1 MRRAGRRAAL
11 FAPQQGRALFSS
23 SRWRH
28 GGSPAR
34 WITINVVAREALLAA
49 LRIEEAE
56 RLCVQGEL
64 RSFNNRREEGP
75 KLVITVFARAL
86 SLAGGGEDVNAI
98 TLRGALCKPPVLRV
112 TPMGRD
118 ICDLMLAVN
127 RRCGRS
133 DYLPCICWG
142 ARARAAALYGVGDA
156 RGAHGPG
163 AEPAVH
169 KAHRGRAGGK
179 DGLRGLCVGD
189 PASPPPRAAPWA
201 RSERQFSALA
211 RMSRLTGV

>member
-1 MRRAGRRAAL
+1 MDEALCRNTVELCGALAAAPRFSHLSRGERFFIFPVETRRLSGAVD
-11 FAPQQGRALFSS
+11 
-23 SRWRH
+23 
-28 GGSPAR
+28 
-34 WITINVVAREALLAA
+34 TINVVAREALLAA

-86 SLAGGGEDVNAI
+86 SLAGGGEDVNSI

-142 ARARAAALYGVGDA
+142 ARARTAALFDVGDGVELTG
-156 RGAHGPG
+156 RVQSRQYIKLIDG
-163 AEPAVH
+163 EPVEKTAYEVS
-169 KAHRGRAGGK
+169 
-179 DGLRGLCVGD
+179 
-189 PASPPPRAAPWA
+189 ASEIRLASAA
-201 RSERQFSALA
+201 RSAVGAL
-211 RMSRLTGV
+211 

>member
-1 MRRAGRRAAL
+1 MDEALCRNTVELCGALAAAPRFSHLSRGERFFIFPVETRRLSGAVD
-11 FAPQQGRALFSS
+11 
-23 SRWRH
+23 
-28 GGSPAR
+28 
-34 WITINVVAREALLAA
+34 TINVVSREALLAA
-49 LRIEEAE
+49 LRIEEGE
-56 RLCVQGEL
+56 RICVAGEL

-118 ICDLMLAVN
+118 ICDLMVAVN

-142 ARARAAALYGVGDA
+142 ARARAAALYGVGDGVELTG
-156 RGAHGPG
+156 RVQSRQYIKLIEG
-163 AEPAVH
+163 EPVEKTAYEVS
-169 KAHRGRAGGK
+169 
-179 DGLRGLCVGD
+179 
-189 PASPPPRAAPWA
+189 ASEIRLASAA
-201 RSERQFSALA
+201 RSAVGAL
-211 RMSRLTGV
+211 

>member
-1 MRRAGRRAAL
+1 MDEALCRNTVELCGALAAAPRFSHLSRGERFFIFPVETRRLSGAVD
-11 FAPQQGRALFSS
+11 
-23 SRWRH
+23 
-28 GGSPAR
+28 
-34 WITINVVAREALLAA
+34 TINVVAREALLAA

-86 SLAGGGEDVNAI
+86 SLAAGGEDVNAI

-118 ICDLMLAVN
+118 ICDLMVAVN

-142 ARARAAALYGVGDA
+142 ARARTAALFDVGDGVELTG
-156 RGAHGPG
+156 RVQSRQYIKLIDG
-163 AEPAVH
+163 EPVEKTAYEVS
-169 KAHRGRAGGK
+169 
-179 DGLRGLCVGD
+179 
-189 PASPPPRAAPWA
+189 ASEIRLASAA
-201 RSERQFSALA
+201 RSAVGAL
-211 RMSRLTGV
+211 

>member
-1 MRRAGRRAAL
+1 MDEALCRNTVELCGALAAAPRFSHLSRGERFFIFPVESRRLSGAVD
-11 FAPQQGRALFSS
+11 
-23 SRWRH
+23 
-28 GGSPAR
+28 
-34 WITINVVAREALLAA
+34 TINVVAREALLAA

-86 SLAGGGEDVNAI
+86 SLAGGGEDVNSI
-98 TLRGALCKPPVLRV
+98 TLRGALCKQPVLRV

-142 ARARAAALYGVGDA
+142 ARARTAALFDVGDGVELTG
-156 RGAHGPG
+156 RVQSRQYIKLIDG
-163 AEPAVH
+163 EPVEKTAYEVS
-169 KAHRGRAGGK
+169 
-179 DGLRGLCVGD
+179 
-189 PASPPPRAAPWA
+189 ASEIRLASAA
-201 RSERQFSALA
+201 RSAVGAL
-211 RMSRLTGV
+211 

>member
-1 MRRAGRRAAL
+1 MDEALCRNTVELCGALAAAPRFSHLSRGERFFIFPVETRRLSGAVD
-11 FAPQQGRALFSS
+11 
-23 SRWRH
+23 
-28 GGSPAR
+28 
-34 WITINVVAREALLAA
+34 TINVVAREALLAA

-98 TLRGALCKPPVLRV
+98 TLRGALCKQPVLRV

-118 ICDLMLAVN
+118 ICDLMVAVN

-156 RGAHGPG
+156 VELTGRVQSRQYIKLIEG
-163 AEPAVH
+163 EPVEKTAYEVS
-169 KAHRGRAGGK
+169 
-179 DGLRGLCVGD
+179 
-189 PASPPPRAAPWA
+189 ASEIRLASAA
-201 RSERQFSALA
+201 RSAVGAL
-211 RMSRLTGV
+211 

>member
-1 MRRAGRRAAL
+1 MDEALCRNTVELCGALAAAPRFSHLSRGERFFIFPVETRRLSGAVD
-11 FAPQQGRALFSS
+11 
-23 SRWRH
+23 
-28 GGSPAR
+28 
-34 WITINVVAREALLAA
+34 TINVVSREALLAA

-98 TLRGALCKPPVLRV
+98 TLRGALCKQPVLRV

-118 ICDLMLAVN
+118 ICDLMVAVN

-142 ARARAAALYGVGDA
+142 ARARTAALFDVGDGVELTG
-156 RGAHGPG
+156 RVQSRQYIKLIDG
-163 AEPAVH
+163 EPVEKTAYEVS
-169 KAHRGRAGGK
+169 
-179 DGLRGLCVGD
+179 
-189 PASPPPRAAPWA
+189 ASEIRLASAA
-201 RSERQFSALA
+201 RSAVGAL
-211 RMSRLTGV
+211 

>member
-1 MRRAGRRAAL
+1 MDEALCRNTVELCGALAAAPRFSHLSRGERFYIFPVETRRLSGAVD
-11 FAPQQGRALFSS
+11 
-23 SRWRH
+23 
-28 GGSPAR
+28 
-34 WITINVVAREALLAA
+34 TINVVAREALLAA

-98 TLRGALCKPPVLRV
+98 TLRGALCKQPVLRV

-118 ICDLMLAVN
+118 ICDLMVAVN

-142 ARARAAALYGVGDA
+142 ARARTAALFDVGDGVELTG
-156 RGAHGPG
+156 RVQSRQYIKLIDG
-163 AEPAVH
+163 EPVEKTAYEVS
-169 KAHRGRAGGK
+169 
-179 DGLRGLCVGD
+179 
-189 PASPPPRAAPWA
+189 ASEIRLASAA
-201 RSERQFSALA
+201 RSAVGAL
-211 RMSRLTGV
+211 

>member
-1 MRRAGRRAAL
+1 MDEALCRNTVELCGALAAAPRFSHLSRGERFFIFPVETRRLSGAVD
-11 FAPQQGRALFSS
+11 
-23 SRWRH
+23 
-28 GGSPAR
+28 
-34 WITINVVAREALLAA
+34 TINVVAREALLAA

-142 ARARAAALYGVGDA
+142 ARARTAALFDVGDA
-156 RGAHGPG
+156 VELTGRVQSRQYIKLIEG
-163 AEPAVH
+163 EPVEKTAYEVS
-169 KAHRGRAGGK
+169 
-179 DGLRGLCVGD
+179 
-189 PASPPPRAAPWA
+189 ASEIRLASAA
-201 RSERQFSALA
+201 RSAVGAL
-211 RMSRLTGV
+211 

>member
-1 MRRAGRRAAL
+1 MDEALCRNTVELCGALAAAPRFSHLSRGERFFIFPVETRRLSGAVD
-11 FAPQQGRALFSS
+11 
-23 SRWRH
+23 
-28 GGSPAR
+28 
-34 WITINVVAREALLAA
+34 TINVVAREALLAA

-86 SLAGGGEDVNAI
+86 SLADGGEDVNAI

-156 RGAHGPG
+156 VELTGRVQSRQYIKLIEGEPVEKTAYEVSA
-163 AEPAVH
+163 AEI
-169 KAHRGRAGGK
+169 R
-179 DGLRGLCVGD
+179 L
-189 PASPPPRAAPWA
+189 ASAA
-201 RSERQFSALA
+201 RSAVGAL
-211 RMSRLTGV
+211 

>member
-1 MRRAGRRAAL
+1 MDEALCRNTVELCGALAAAPRFSHLSRGERFFIFPVETRRLSGAVD
-11 FAPQQGRALFSS
+11 
-23 SRWRH
+23 
-28 GGSPAR
+28 
-34 WITINVVAREALLAA
+34 TINVVAREALLAA

-86 SLAGGGEDVNAI
+86 SLAGGGEDVNSI
-98 TLRGALCKPPVLRV
+98 TLRGALCKQPVLRV

-118 ICDLMLAVN
+118 ICDLMVAVN

-142 ARARAAALYGVGDA
+142 ARARTAALFDVGDGVELTG
-156 RGAHGPG
+156 RVQSRQYIKLIEG
-163 AEPAVH
+163 EPVEKTAYEVS
-169 KAHRGRAGGK
+169 
-179 DGLRGLCVGD
+179 
-189 PASPPPRAAPWA
+189 ASEIRLASAA
-201 RSERQFSALA
+201 RSAVGAL
-211 RMSRLTGV
+211 

>member
-1 MRRAGRRAAL
+1 MDEALCRNTVELCGALAAAPRFSHLSRGERFFIFPVETRRLSGAVD
-11 FAPQQGRALFSS
+11 
-23 SRWRH
+23 
-28 GGSPAR
+28 
-34 WITINVVAREALLAA
+34 TINVVAREALLAA

-98 TLRGALCKPPVLRV
+98 TLRGAPCKPPVLRV
-112 TPMGRD
+112 TPTGRD

-156 RGAHGPG
+156 VELTGRVQSRQYIKLIEG
-163 AEPAVH
+163 EPVEKTAYEVS
-169 KAHRGRAGGK
+169 
-179 DGLRGLCVGD
+179 
-189 PASPPPRAAPWA
+189 ASEIRLASAA
-201 RSERQFSALA
+201 RSAVGAL
-211 RMSRLTGV
+211 

>member
-1 MRRAGRRAAL
+1 MDEALCRNTVELCGALAAAPRFSHLSRGERFFIFPVETRRLSGAVD
-11 FAPQQGRALFSS
+11 
-23 SRWRH
+23 
-28 GGSPAR
+28 
-34 WITINVVAREALLAA
+34 TINVVAREALLAA

-156 RGAHGPG
+156 VELTGRVQSRQYIKLIEG
-163 AEPAVH
+163 EPVEKTAYEVS
-169 KAHRGRAGGK
+169 
-179 DGLRGLCVGD
+179 
-189 PASPPPRAAPWA
+189 ASEIRIASAA
-201 RSERQFSALA
+201 RSAVGAL
-211 RMSRLTGV
+211 

>member
-1 MRRAGRRAAL
+1 MDEALCRNTVELCGALAAAPRFSHLSRGERFFIFPVETRRLSGAVD
-11 FAPQQGRALFSS
+11 
-23 SRWRH
+23 
-28 GGSPAR
+28 
-34 WITINVVAREALLAA
+34 TINVVAREALLAA

-156 RGAHGPG
+156 VELTGRVQSRQYIKLIEG
-163 AEPAVH
+163 EPVEKTAYEVS
-169 KAHRGRAGGK
+169 
-179 DGLRGLCVGD
+179 
-189 PASPPPRAAPWA
+189 ASEIRLAYAA
-201 RSERQFSALA
+201 RSAVGAL
-211 RMSRLTGV
+211 

>member
-1 MRRAGRRAAL
+1 MDEALCRNTVELCGALAAAPRFSHLSRGERFFIFPVETRRLSGAVD
-11 FAPQQGRALFSS
+11 
-23 SRWRH
+23 
-28 GGSPAR
+28 
-34 WITINVVAREALLAA
+34 TINVVAREALLAA

-118 ICDLMLAVN
+118 ICDLMVAVN

-156 RGAHGPG
+156 VELTGRVQSRQYIKLIEG
-163 AEPAVH
+163 EPVEKTAYEVS
-169 KAHRGRAGGK
+169 
-179 DGLRGLCVGD
+179 
-189 PASPPPRAAPWA
+189 ASEIRLASAA
-201 RSERQFSALA
+201 RSAVGAL
-211 RMSRLTGV
+211 

>member
-1 MRRAGRRAAL
+1 MDEALCRNTVELRGALAAAPRFSHLSRGERFFIFPVETRRLSGAVD
-11 FAPQQGRALFSS
+11 
-23 SRWRH
+23 
-28 GGSPAR
+28 
-34 WITINVVAREALLAA
+34 TINVVSREALLAA

-142 ARARAAALYGVGDA
+142 RRAREAGSLSIGDRIGLSGRVQSRPYIKLVDGVPIEKVA
-156 RGAHGPG
+156 YEVSV
-163 AEPAVH
+163 AEMELLD
-169 KAHRGRAGGK
+169 R
-179 DGLRGLCVGD
+179 
-189 PASPPPRAAPWA
+189 
-201 RSERQFSALA
+201 
-211 RMSRLTGV
+211 

>member
-1 MRRAGRRAAL
+1 MDEALCRNTVELCGALAAAPRFSHLSRGERFFIFPVETRRLSGAVD
-11 FAPQQGRALFSS
+11 
-23 SRWRH
+23 
-28 GGSPAR
+28 
-34 WITINVVAREALLAA
+34 TINVVSREALLAA

-118 ICDLMLAVN
+118 ICDLMVAVN

-142 ARARAAALYGVGDA
+142 ARARTAALFDVGDGVELTG
-156 RGAHGPG
+156 RVQSRQYIKLIEG
-163 AEPAVH
+163 EPVEKTAYEVS
-169 KAHRGRAGGK
+169 
-179 DGLRGLCVGD
+179 
-189 PASPPPRAAPWA
+189 ASEIRLASAA
-201 RSERQFSALA
+201 RSAVGAL
-211 RMSRLTGV
+211 

>member
-1 MRRAGRRAAL
+1 MDEALCRNTVELCGALAAAPRFSHLSRGERFFIFPVETRRLSGAVD
-11 FAPQQGRALFSS
+11 
-23 SRWRH
+23 
-28 GGSPAR
+28 
-34 WITINVVAREALLAA
+34 TINVVSREALLAA

-86 SLAGGGEDVNAI
+86 SIVDGEEDVNSI
-98 TLRGALCKPPVLRV
+98 TLRGALCKQPVLRV

-118 ICDLMLAVN
+118 ICDLMVAVN

-142 ARARAAALYGVGDA
+142 ARARTAALFDVGDGVELTG
-156 RGAHGPG
+156 RVQSRQYIKLIDG
-163 AEPAVH
+163 EPVEKTAYEVS
-169 KAHRGRAGGK
+169 
-179 DGLRGLCVGD
+179 
-189 PASPPPRAAPWA
+189 ASEIRLASAA
-201 RSERQFSALA
+201 RSAVGAL
-211 RMSRLTGV
+211 

>member
-1 MRRAGRRAAL
+1 MDEALCRNTVELCGALAAAPRFSHLSRGERFFIFPVETRRLSGAVD
-11 FAPQQGRALFSS
+11 
-23 SRWRH
+23 
-28 GGSPAR
+28 
-34 WITINVVAREALLAA
+34 TINVVAREALLAA

-98 TLRGALCKPPVLRV
+98 TLRGALCKQPVLRV

-142 ARARAAALYGVGDA
+142 ARARTAALFDVGDGVELTG
-156 RGAHGPG
+156 RVQSRQYIKLIEG
-163 AEPAVH
+163 EPVEKTAYEVS
-169 KAHRGRAGGK
+169 
-179 DGLRGLCVGD
+179 
-189 PASPPPRAAPWA
+189 ASEIRLASAA
-201 RSERQFSALA
+201 RSAVGAL
-211 RMSRLTGV
+211 

>member
-1 MRRAGRRAAL
+1 MDEALCRNTVELCGALAAAPRFSHLSRGERFFIFPVETRRLSGAVD
-11 FAPQQGRALFSS
+11 
-23 SRWRH
+23 
-28 GGSPAR
+28 
-34 WITINVVAREALLAA
+34 TINVVAREALLAA

-56 RLCVQGEL
+56 RICVQGEL

-98 TLRGALCKPPVLRV
+98 TLRGALCKQPVLRV

-118 ICDLMLAVN
+118 ICDLMVAVN

-142 ARARAAALYGVGDA
+142 ARARTAALYGVGDA
-156 RGAHGPG
+156 VELTGRVQSRQYIKLIEG
-163 AEPAVH
+163 EPVEKTAYEVS
-169 KAHRGRAGGK
+169 
-179 DGLRGLCVGD
+179 
-189 PASPPPRAAPWA
+189 ASEIRLASAA
-201 RSERQFSALA
+201 RSAVGAL
-211 RMSRLTGV
+211 

>member
-1 MRRAGRRAAL
+1 MDEALCRNTVELCGALAAAPRFSHLSRGERFFIFPVETRRLSGAVD
-11 FAPQQGRALFSS
+11 
-23 SRWRH
+23 
-28 GGSPAR
+28 
-34 WITINVVAREALLAA
+34 TINVVAREALLAA

-86 SLAGGGEDVNAI
+86 SLAGGGEDVNSI
-98 TLRGALCKPPVLRV
+98 TLRGALCKQPVLRV

-142 ARARAAALYGVGDA
+142 ARARTAALFDVGDGVELTG
-156 RGAHGPG
+156 RVQSRQYIKLIDG
-163 AEPAVH
+163 EPVEKTAYEVS
-169 KAHRGRAGGK
+169 
-179 DGLRGLCVGD
+179 
-189 PASPPPRAAPWA
+189 ASEIRLASAA
-201 RSERQFSALA
+201 RSAVGAL
-211 RMSRLTGV
+211 